1 MWDVSGINLQMAE
14 GDFGIELPVVLSG
27 TTLVS
32 TDTLKYTFKDTKNG
46 TTILTKDLVPDNH
59 NTVILEFT
67 EAETALFPVGVYCYS
82 LDWYELGNFMC
93 NIVPIGVFKV
103 VDKA

>member
-1 MWDVSGINLQMAE
+1 MWDVSGINLTMAE
-14 GDFGIELPVVLSG
+14 GDFGIELPVTLSG
-27 TTLVS
+27 TTLTTS
-32 TDTLKYTFKDTKNG
+32 DTLKYTFKDTKNG
-46 TTILTKDLVPDNH
+46 NTILMKDLVPDAH
-59 NTVILEFT
+59 NTVILELT
-67 EAETALFPVGVYCYS
+67 EAETALFPVGIYVYS

>member
-1 MWDVSGINLQMAE
+1 MAE
-14 GDFGIELPVVLSG
+14 GDFGIELPVILTG
-27 TTLVS
+27 TTLTT
-32 TDTLKYTFKDTKNG
+32 TDTLKYTFKDTRNG
-46 TTILTKDLVPDNH
+46 NVILTKDLIPDEH

-67 EAETALFPVGVYCYS
+67 ETESALFPAGVYCYA

-93 NIVPIGVFKV
+93 NIVPIAAFKV